1 MVSKKIV
8 QAFVIILIAY
18 LISSLA
24 LLFANMITPIVFWV
38 VILFAAVFAFFL
50 LPRLNK

>member
-1 MVSKKIV
+1 MVSKKIL

-24 LLFANMITPIVFWV
+24 LLFANMITPITFWV
-38 VILFAAVFAFFL
+38 VILLAAVFAFFL

>member
-50 LPRLNK
+50 LPKLNK

>member
-1 MVSKKIV
+1 MVSQKIV

-24 LLFANMITPIVFWV
+24 LLFANMITPITFWV
-38 VILFAAVFAFFL
+38 VVLFAAAFAFFL
-50 LPRLNK
+50 LPRINK